1 MRLDKEEILDKEFI
15 LQIQL
20 RTQSRILE
28 LEKDKKETLSHDCS
42 NKNKIL
48 DAHVLINSEKIL

>member
-15 LQIQL
+15 KQIQS
-20 RTQSRILE
+20 RTQSRILD
-28 LEKDKKETLSHDCS
+28 LEKDKKKTLSHDCS

-48 DAHVLINSEKIL
+48 DANVLINSDKKL